1 MKTYFNIHNHT
12 MYSNIRLLDCINR
25 PTDLIDKAIELGLSG
40 IAITDHECLSGHMEV
55 NQYAKKIREKY
66 PDFKIVLG
74 NEVYLVDKRENG
86 IKYYHFIL
94 TAKDAIGHKALREL
108 SSIAWYNS
116 YVDRGMERVPIT
128 KEELSKIMSKYKGHV
143 IASTACMGGELST
156 AAYNM
161 SCAENVNDMTS
172 AKVFYDQICE
182 FIDYCQKVFGD
193 DFYIECAP
201 STAEDQCTTNRKLY
215 RIAQAYDIPMIIGT
229 DAHYLT
235 KADRF
240 VHKSYLNSKGGER
253 EVDSFYEFAH
263 LMTYDEAY
271 ELLKKCFNDGTIA
284 EQILYNSYLLG
295 FQYEDYSLERKQII
309 PKVTVTDYPF
319 GIDGWL
325 NYRQSDYPVFC
336 DLMLNGNIQERYWA
350 NECYMS
356 LLEKMY
362 NKQIPEDKMEEY
374 IARLEIEADIIKDI
388 GEKLDDCLFA
398 YFNTFKHYIDLFWS
412 CGSIVGPGRG
422 SATGFLSNYLLGI
435 TQLDPIRWNL
445 PYWRFLNKERAELP
459 DIDIDLAPSKR
470 PEIFRRIREE
480 RGELGLVQVATF
492 GTEGTKS
499 AVLTACRG
507 YRGPGAGYTE
517 SGTGIS
523 SGEWSTIER
532 EGIDVDVA
540 QYMSSLIPQERG
552 FLWSINDVVYGNEEK
567 GRKPVQAF
575 IREVS
580 QYPGLLETIMS
591 IEGLVNKRSSHAS
604 GVILYSND
612 PYETASF
619 MRTPSGDLI
628 TCYDLHKAE
637 AAGDT
642 KYDFLVTEISD
653 KIIKCFELLV
663 EDKVIK
669 KLGLRELYNK
679 YIHPEVIDTT
689 DKRIWEH
696 LAAGDV
702 MDVFQ
707 FSTGVGLAIAKKL
720 KPQNPMEMTAANAM
734 MRLMSDKDKE
744 SQQDRYVRIQNQGLE
759 VFDSEMRQALFTD
772 EQRILMHKHCDQYYG
787 CCAIQEQM
795 MELLMDVA
803 GFTLG
808 EANNARKI
816 VAKKQMSKIPEL
828 REQVYSRFDRVQSA
842 NYFWENAVAPQ
853 LGYAFSMN
861 HSLPYSFVGIQSI
874 YFVMNF
880 NPIYW
885 NTACLIVNSGSL
897 EDNSEEEIVDIY
909 APEAQDL
916 AEGVKFIDL
925 PDKSAKIRRTAAT
938 DYGKVAKAI
947 GDIQAAG
954 IKVSLANINKSKFG
968 FAPDVENNRILFG
981 LKGMLNVG
989 DDVVDAIIANRP
1001 YSSPKDFLNKV
1012 KPGKQAMISLI
1023 KGGAF
1028 DDMED
1033 RKFTMAWY
1041 IWETCDKKSRIT
1053 LQNMGGL
1060 IKHGLLPEK
1069 TPEQILARRVYE
1081 FNRYLKAITKTDK
1094 CAYKDMYTLD
1104 ERAISFLHE
1113 IECDDLVETDN
1124 LAWFIKVKTWDN
1136 IYQKHMDVFRKW
1148 IASDK
1153 ETILNALNTEIF
1165 MQDWEKYAKGTISA
1179 WEMEV
1184 LCFYYHEHE
1193 LAHINNDRYGFV
1205 DFYDLPEDPVI
1216 EKTFNKGGKDIHI
1229 FHLNRICGT
1238 CIAKNKTK
1246 STVTILTTTGV
1257 VNVKFRKEYF
1267 SLFDKQISERQSD
1280 GTKKIMEKSWFNR
1293 GNMIVVTGIRSG
1305 DDFISKKY
1313 ASTGGHQLYKIDEVL
1328 SNGELVL
1335 KDSRYQG
1342 GIEEDA

>member
-1 MKTYFNIHNHT
+1 MGTYFNIHNHT

-40 IAITDHECLSGHMEV
+40 IAITDHECLSAHMEV
-55 NQYAKKIREKY
+55 NQYAKKIKEKH
-66 PDFKIVLG
+66 PDFIIALG
-74 NEVYLVDKRENG
+74 NEVYLVDKREPG
-86 IKYYHFIL
+86 IKYNHFIL
-94 TAKDAIGHKALREL
+94 TAKDEMGHKALREL
-108 SSIAWYNS
+108 SSIAWYNA
-116 YVDRGMERVPIT
+116 YTDRGMERVPIT
-128 KEELSKIMSKYKGHV
+128 KEELATVMAKYKGHV
-143 IASTACMGGELST
+143 VATTACMGGELST

-161 SCAENVNDMTS
+161 TLAENVNDMAS
-172 AKVFYDQICE
+172 ASIFYQQICD
-182 FIDYCQKVFGD
+182 FLTYCINVFGD

-201 STAEDQCTTNRKLY
+201 STAEDQCITNRKLY
-215 RIAQAYDIPMIIGT
+215 RIAQAYNIPLIVGT
-229 DAHYLT
+229 DSHYLT
-235 KADRF
+235 KDDRY

-263 LMTYDEAY
+263 LMTYDEVHD
-271 ELLKKCFNDGTIA
+271 LLEQCFGDGMIA
-284 EQILYNSYLLG
+284 EYILENSRKMG
-295 FQYEDYSLERKQII
+295 EKFTSYSLERKQMI
-309 PKVTVTDYPF
+309 PKVEVKDYPKSWKWF
-319 GIDGWL
+319 SPGNMRFPLIREL
-325 NYRQSDYPVFC
+325 CFSDNV
-336 DLMLNGNIQERYWA
+336 QERYWI
-350 NECYMS
+350 NECLDS
-356 LLEKMY
+356 LLEKGLW
-362 NKQIPEDKMEEY
+362 EDKYLDRIET
-374 IARLEIEADIIKDI
+374 EADVIKDI

-398 YFNTFKHYIDLFWS
+398 YFNTFKHYIDLFWE

-435 TQLDPIRWNL
+435 TQLDPIRWDL

-470 PEIFRRIREE
+470 PAIFDAIRKE

-499 AVLTACRG
+499 AILTACRG
-507 YRGPGAGYTE
+507 YRSADFPD
-517 SGTGIS
+517 
-523 SGEWSTIER
+523 
-532 EGIDVDVA
+532 GIDVDQA

-552 FLWSINDVVYGNEEK
+552 FLWSINDVIYGNEEK
-567 GRKPVQAF
+567 DRKPVAPF
-575 IREVS
+575 IREVNN
-580 QYPGLLETIMS
+580 YPGLLSIIMS

-604 GVILYSND
+604 GVILYGND
-612 PYETASF
+612 PYETAAF

-663 EDKVIK
+663 ADNVIED
-669 KLGLRELYNK
+669 LGLRGLYNK
-679 YIHPEVIDTT
+679 YIHPEVMDTT
-689 DKRIWEH
+689 DERIWDH

-702 MDVFQ
+702 LDVFQ
-707 FSTGVGLAIAKKL
+707 FSTGVGLGIAKKL
-720 KPQNPMEMTAANAM
+720 KPRNPMEMTAANAM
-734 MRLMSDKDKE
+734 MRLMSEKDKE
-744 SQQDRYVRIQNQGLE
+744 SQQDRYARIQKAGLD
-759 VFDSEMRQALFTD
+759 VFHKEMIAAGLDDRMIA
-772 EQRILMHKHCDQYYG
+772 LMHKHCDQYWG

-795 MELLMDVA
+795 MMLLMDVA

-816 VAKKQMSKIPEL
+816 VGKKQMSKIPEL

-842 NYFWENAVAPQ
+842 NYFWENAIAPQ
-853 LGYAFSMN
+853 LGYAFSLN
-861 HSLPYSFVGIQSI
+861 HSLPYSFVGMQSI
-874 YFVMNF
+874 YFVVNF

-885 NTACLIVNSGSL
+885 NTACLIVNSGAT
-897 EDNSEEEIVDIY
+897 DEE
-909 APEAQDL
+909 AGGQ
-916 AEGVKFIDL
+916 
-925 PDKSAKIRRTAAT
+925 T
-938 DYGKVAKAI
+938 DYGKIAKAI
-947 GDIQAAG
+947 GDITNAG
-954 IKVSLANINKSKFG
+954 IKVSLANINKSNFG
-968 FAPDVENNRILFG
+968 FAPDVENNQILFG

-989 DDVVDAIIANRP
+989 DDVVAAIIANRP
-1001 YSSPKDFLNKV
+1001 YVSPKDFLMRV
-1012 KPGKQAMISLI
+1012 KPSKQAMISLI

-1028 DDMED
+1028 DEMED
-1033 RKFTMAWY
+1033 RKFVMAWY
-1041 IWETCDKKSRIT
+1041 LWETCDKKSRIT

-1069 TPEQILARRVYE
+1069 TEEQVMARRVYE
-1081 FNRYLKAITKTDK
+1081 FNRYLKAITKADPY
-1094 CAYKDMYTLD
+1094 AYKDMYSLD
-1104 ERAISFLHE
+1104 SRAIEFLYE
-1113 IECDDLVETDN
+1113 IDCEHLTTTDN
-1124 LAWFIKVKTWDN
+1124 LSHFIRVKDWDTV
-1136 IYQKHMDVFRKW
+1136 YQKYMDIFRKW

-1153 ETILNALNTEIF
+1153 ETILNALNKEIF
-1165 MQDWEKYAKGTISA
+1165 MEDWNKYAKGNISS

-1193 LAHINNDRYGFV
+1193 LAHINNDKYGFV
-1205 DFYDLPEDPVI
+1205 DFYALPEDPVI
-1216 EKTFNKGGKDIHI
+1216 EKTFQKAGKNINI

-1267 SLFDKQISERQSD
+1267 AMFDKQISERGAD
-1280 GTKKIMEKSWFNR
+1280 GVKHVVEKSWFNR

-1328 SNGELVL
+1328 ENGDLVL

-1342 GIEEDA
+1342 GEAEDAA

>member
-1 MKTYFNIHNHT
+1 MGTYFGIHNHT

-40 IAITDHECLSGHMEV
+40 IAITDHECLSAHMEV
-55 NQYAKKIREKY
+55 NQYARKIKEKH
-66 PDFKIVLG
+66 PDFKVVLG
-74 NEVYLVDKRENG
+74 NEVYLIDKRESG

-94 TAKDAIGHKALREL
+94 AAKDAIGHKALREL
-108 SSIAWYNS
+108 SSIAWY
-116 YVDRGMERVPIT
+116 YAYADRGMKRVPVL
-128 KEELSKIMSKYKGHV
+128 KEEMEKIMSKYRGHV
-143 IASTACMGGELST
+143 VATTACMGGELST
-156 AAYNM
+156 LTYEMAQ
-161 SCAENVNDMTS
+161 AERVNDMTN
-172 AKVFYDQICE
+172 ATIRYRQIQE
-182 FIDYCQKVFGD
+182 FVEWCLGVFGD

-201 STAEDQCTTNRKLY
+201 STAEDQCITNRKLY
-215 RIAQAYDIPMIIGT
+215 RIAQAYDIPIIVGT

-235 KADRF
+235 KEDRF
-240 VHKSYLNSKGGER
+240 IHKSYLNSKDGER
-253 EVDSFYEFAH
+253 EVDDFYRFAY
-263 LMTYDEAY
+263 LMPYDEVY
-271 ELLKKCFNDGTIA
+271 DLLKNCFDNGIIA
-284 EQILYNSYLLG
+284 EQILANSERVRDK
-295 FQYEDYSLERKQII
+295 FTDYSLERKQMV
-309 PKVTVTDYPF
+309 PKVPVTDYPRC
-319 GIDGWL
+319 DGDVFSNCPTL
-325 NYRQSDYPVFC
+325 NELLKSDNP
-336 DLMLNGNIQERYWA
+336 QERYWVY
-350 NECYMS
+350 ECYQELM
-356 LLEKMY
+356 
-362 NKQIPEDKMEEY
+362 NKGLCNDEY
-374 IARLEIEADIIKDI
+374 LARLETEADVIKYI

-398 YFNTFKHYIDLFWS
+398 YFNTFKHYIDLFWE

-470 PEIFRRIREE
+470 PAIFEAIRRE
-480 RGELGLVQVATF
+480 RGELGLIQVATF

-499 AVLTACRG
+499 AILTACRG
-507 YRGPGAGYTE
+507 YRSADYPD
-517 SGTGIS
+517 
-523 SGEWSTIER
+523 
-532 EGIDVDVA
+532 GIDVDIA

-567 GRKPVQAF
+567 DRRPVAPF
-575 IREVS
+575 IREVNN
-580 QYPGLLETIMS
+580 YPGLLDIIMS
-591 IEGLVNKRSSHAS
+591 IEGLVNKCSSHAS
-604 GVILYSND
+604 GVILYGND
-612 PYETASF
+612 PFETASF

-653 KIIKCFELLV
+653 KIIKCFELLT
-663 EDKVIK
+663 EDGVIESAN
-669 KLGLRELYNK
+669 LRDLYNK
-679 YIHPEVIDTT
+679 YIHPEVIDTS
-689 DKRIWEH
+689 DPRIWSY
-696 LAAGDV
+696 LAAGTV

-734 MRLMSDKDKE
+734 MRLMSERDKE
-744 SQQDRYVRIQNQGLE
+744 SQQDRFVRIQRQGLK
-759 VFDSEMRQALFTD
+759 VFDQEMDAALFTPD
-772 EQRILMHKHCDQYYG
+772 QKALMHKHCDQYYG
-787 CCAIQEQM
+787 CCALQEQM
-795 MELLMDVA
+795 MELLMEVA
-803 GFTLG
+803 GFSLG

-828 REQVYSRFDRVQSA
+828 REQVYRNFDKVQSA

-853 LGYAFSMN
+853 LGYAFSLN

-874 YFVMNF
+874 YFAMSF

-885 NTACLIVNSGSL
+885 NTACLIVNSGATD
-897 EDNSEEEIVDIY
+897 ED
-909 APEAQDL
+909 A
-916 AEGVKFIDL
+916 GG
-925 PDKSAKIRRTAAT
+925 AT
-938 DYGKVAKAI
+938 DYGKIAKAI
-947 GDIQAAG
+947 GDITNAG
-954 IKVSLANINKSKFG
+954 INVSLANINKSGFG

-989 DDVVDAIIANRP
+989 DDLVAAIIANRP

-1028 DDMED
+1028 DEMED
-1033 RKFTMAWY
+1033 RMFTMAWY

-1060 IKHGLLPEK
+1060 IKYSILPED
-1069 TPEQILARRVYE
+1069 TAERIMARRVYE
-1081 FNRYLKAITKTDK
+1081 FNRYLKAITKADK
-1094 CAYKDMYTLD
+1094 YSYKDMYSLD
-1104 ERAISFLHE
+1104 ARAIEFLCE
-1113 IECDDLVETDN
+1113 IDCEHLTVTDN
-1124 LAWFIKVKTWDN
+1124 VSHYIRVKDWDAV
-1136 IYQKHMDVFRKW
+1136 YQKYMDIFRAW
-1148 IASDK
+1148 IAQDK
-1153 ETILNALNTEIF
+1153 TKILNDLNEQIF
-1165 MQDWEKYAKGTISA
+1165 LEDWNKYAQGNLSS

-1193 LAHINNDRYGFV
+1193 LAHVNNDRYGFV
-1205 DFYDLPEDPVI
+1205 DFYKLPEEPVV
-1216 EKTFNKGGKDIHI
+1216 EKTFTKNGKDIHI
-1229 FHLNRICGT
+1229 FKLNRICGT

-1246 STVTILTTTGV
+1246 STVTILTNTGV

-1267 SLFDKQISERQSD
+1267 TMFDKQISVRQPD

-1313 ASTGGHQLYKIDEVL
+1313 ASTGGHQLYRIEEIL
-1328 SNGELVL
+1328 PNGELIL

>member
-1 MKTYFNIHNHT
+1 MGTYFNIHNHT

-25 PTDLIDKAIELGLSG
+25 PKDLIDKAIELGLSG
-40 IAITDHECLSGHMEV
+40 IAITDHECLSAHVEV
-55 NQYAKKIREKY
+55 NQYAKEIKKKN
-66 PDFKIVLG
+66 PDFIIALG

-128 KEELSKIMSKYKGHV
+128 KEELRKIMSKYKGHV
-143 IASTACMGGELST
+143 VASTACMGGELST

-161 SCAENVNDMTS
+161 ACAESVNDMNS
-172 AKVFYDQICE
+172 AKVFYDQICD
-182 FIDYCQKVFGD
+182 FITYCKDVFGD

-201 STAEDQCTTNRKLY
+201 STAEDQCVTNRKLY
-215 RIAQAYDIPMIIGT
+215 RIAMAYDIPIIVGT
-229 DAHYLT
+229 DSHYLT

-263 LMTYDEAY
+263 LMTYDEVY
-271 ELLKKCFNDGTIA
+271 ELLEKCFGDGMIA
-284 EQILYNSYLLG
+284 TQILHNSDKLREKFG
-295 FQYEDYSLERKQII
+295 EYSLERKQMI
-309 PKVTVTDYPF
+309 PKIELPDYPKTC
-319 GIDGWL
+319 GWFSEGNTRYPL
-325 NYRQSDYPVFC
+325 LKALCLSDE
-336 DLMLNGNIQERYWA
+336 IQERYWV
-350 NECYMS
+350 NECLTS
-356 LLEKMY
+356 LQEK
-362 NKQIPEDKMEEY
+362 NLWSGEY
-374 IARLEIEADIIKDI
+374 LDRLEIEADVIKDI

-398 YFNTFKHYIDLFWS
+398 YFNTFKHYIDLFWE

-435 TQLDPIRWNL
+435 TQLDPVRWGL

-470 PEIFRRIREE
+470 PAIFDAIRRE

-499 AVLTACRG
+499 AILTACRG
-507 YRGPGAGYTE
+507 YRSEDYPD
-517 SGTGIS
+517 
-523 SGEWSTIER
+523 
-532 EGIDVDVA
+532 GIDVDLA
-540 QYMSSLIPQERG
+540 QYMSSLVPQERG

-567 GRKPVQAF
+567 DRRPVAPF
-575 IREVS
+575 IREVNN
-580 QYPGLLETIMS
+580 YPGLLDIIMS

-604 GVILYSND
+604 GVILYGDD
-612 PYETASF
+612 PFETASF

-663 EDKVIK
+663 EDNVIEK
-669 KLGLRELYNK
+669 MGLRDLYNK
-679 YIHPEVIDTT
+679 YIHPEVIDTS

-702 MDVFQ
+702 LDVFQ

-734 MRLMSDKDKE
+734 MRLMSEKDKE
-744 SQQDRYVRIQNQGLE
+744 SQQDRYVRIQNQGLD
-759 VFDSEMRQALFTD
+759 VFDREMDRANFTP
-772 EQRILMHKHCDQYYG
+772 EQKALMHKHCDQYWG
-787 CCAIQEQM
+787 CCALQEQM

-803 GFTLG
+803 SFTLG

-816 VAKKQMSKIPEL
+816 VGKKQMSKIPQL
-828 REQVYSRFDRVQSA
+828 REQVYGNFDDVRVA
-842 NYFWENAVAPQ
+842 NYFWENAIAPQ
-853 LGYAFSMN
+853 LGYAFSLN

-874 YFVMNF
+874 YFVINF

-938 DYGKVAKAI
+938 DYGKIAKAI

-954 IKVSLANINKSKFG
+954 IKVSLADINKSKFG

-989 DDVVDAIIANRP
+989 DDVVAAIIANRP

-1012 KPGKQAMISLI
+1012 KPSKQAMISLI

-1060 IKHGLLPEK
+1060 IKHNLLPEK
-1069 TPEQILARRVYE
+1069 TPEQVMARRVYE
-1081 FNRYLKAITKTDK
+1081 FNRYLKAITKADK
-1094 CAYKDMYTLD
+1094 YAYPNMYSLD
-1104 ERAISFLHE
+1104 ERAIAFLHE
-1113 IECDDLVETDN
+1113 IECDDIMETDN
-1124 LAWFIKVKTWDN
+1124 LAWFVKTKNWDA
-1136 IYQKHMDVFRKW
+1136 IYQKHMDVFRAW

-1153 ETILNALNTEIF
+1153 EAILNALNTEIF
-1165 MQDWEKYAKGTISA
+1165 MQDWEKYAKGSISA

-1193 LAHINNDRYGFV
+1193 LEHINNDRYGFV
-1205 DFYDLPEDPVI
+1205 DFYSLPEDPVI
-1216 EKTFNKGGKDIHI
+1216 EKTFTKGGKDIHI
-1229 FHLNRICGT
+1229 FKLNRICGT

-1267 SLFDKQISERQSD
+1267 TLFDKQISERQAD

-1305 DDFISKKY
+1305 DDFVSKKY
-1313 ASTGGHQLYKIDEVL
+1313 ASTGGHQLYKIDAVL
-1328 SNGELVL
+1328 PNGELIL